1 MSTASISRTAA
12 AMKAVRLHEIG
23 GPANLRVDD
32 VPQPQAGPGETLV
45 RVRAA
50 AFNHRDVFIT
60 QGLYP
65 NIALP
70 VILGADGCGE
80 VDGRRVVIDPMIG
93 WGDDPE
99 IWRADSSI
107 LGMPRPGTF
116 AQYVAVPSG
125 NVYDAPGHLDDSE
138 CAALPL
144 AGLTAFRAAVT
155 RGRIAKGETVLV
167 TGIGGGVQTFVL
179 LFAKALGARV
189 AVTSSSDEKLARAR
203 ELGADI
209 AVNYATTPDWHKAV
223 RKEAGSIDVAVDS
236 AGGETFAKLTTIVRP
251 GGRIVTYGGTNGDAK
266 IKMFPVFWNHLTI
279 LGTSMGSPQDFAG
292 MLRLIE
298 EHRIR
303 PVVDRVFAMDDV
315 VAAAERMAAGGQFG
329 KIVLA
334 IP

>member
-1 MSTASISRTAA
+1 
-12 AMKAVRLHEIG
+12 MKAVRLHEIG

-32 VPQPQAGPGETLV
+32 VPQPQPASGETLV

-50 AFNHRDVFIT
+50 AFNHREIFIT

-80 VDGRRVVIDPMIG
+80 VDGRRVVIDPMLG
-93 WGDDPE
+93 WGDDPAV
-99 IWRADSSI
+99 WGADATI

-116 AQYVAVPSG
+116 AQYVAVPSE
-125 NVYDAPGHLDDSE
+125 NVYDAPAHLDDSE

-155 RGRIAKGETVLV
+155 RGQIKEGETVLV

-251 GGRIVTYGGTNGDAK
+251 GGRIVTYGGTTGDAK

-279 LGTSMGSPQDFAG
+279 LGTSMGSPHDFAG
-292 MLRLIE
+292 MLRLVTE
-298 EHRIR
+298 NRIR
-303 PVVDRVFAMDDV
+303 PVIDRVFAMDDAV
-315 VAAAERMAAGGQFG
+315 EAAQRMAGGAQFG

>member
-1 MSTASISRTAA
+1 MGSASTSRTAGS
-12 AMKAVRLHEIG
+12 MKAVRLHEIG

-32 VPQPQAGPGETLV
+32 VPQPQPASGETLV

-50 AFNHRDVFIT
+50 AFNHREVFIT

-80 VDGRRVVIDPMIG
+80 AGGRRVVIDPTIG
-93 WGDDPE
+93 WGDDPAV
-99 IWRADSSI
+99 WRADASI

-116 AQYVAVPSG
+116 AQYVAVPSE
-125 NVYDAPGHLDDSE
+125 NVYDAPAHLDDSE

-144 AGLTAFRAAVT
+144 AGLTAFRAVLT
-155 RGRIAKGETVLV
+155 RGQIKAGETVLI
-167 TGIGGGVQTFVL
+167 TGIGGGVQTFAL

-209 AVNYATTPDWHKAV
+209 AVNYATTADWHKAV
-223 RKEAGSIDVAVDS
+223 RKEAGSIDVAIDS
-236 AGGETFAKLTTIVRP
+236 AGGDTFAKLTTIVRP
-251 GGRIVTYGGTNGDAK
+251 GGRIVTYGGTTGDAK

-279 LGTSMGSPQDFAG
+279 LGTSMGSPQDFTG
-292 MLRLIE
+292 MLRFVSE
-298 EHRIR
+298 NRIR
-303 PVVDRVFAMDDV
+303 PVIDRVFAMDDAV
-315 VAAAERMAAGGQFG
+315 EAAQRMADGGQFG

>member
-1 MSTASISRTAA
+1 
-12 AMKAVRLHEIG
+12 MKAVRLHEIG

-32 VPQPQAGPGETLV
+32 VPQPQPGPGETLV

-50 AFNHRDVFIT
+50 AFNHREVFIT

-80 VDGRRVVIDPMIG
+80 VEGRRVVIDPMIG
-93 WGDDPE
+93 WGDDPAV
-99 IWRADSSI
+99 WRADATI

-116 AQYVAVPSG
+116 AQYVAVPSE
-125 NVYDAPGHLDDSE
+125 NVYDAPAHLDDSE

-155 RGRIAKGETVLV
+155 RGQIKEGETVLV

-236 AGGETFAKLTTIVRP
+236 AGGDTFAKLTTIVRP
-251 GGRIVTYGGTNGDAK
+251 GGRIVTYGGTTGDAK

-292 MLRLIE
+292 MLRFVSDN
-298 EHRIR
+298 RIR
-303 PVVDRVFAMDDV
+303 PVIDRVFAMDEAV
-315 VAAAERMAAGGQFG
+315 EAAQRMAGGAQFG

>member
-1 MSTASISRTAA
+1 MPRTAGS
-12 AMKAVRLHEIG
+12 MKAVRLHEIG

-32 VPQPQAGPGETLV
+32 VPQPQPASGETLV

-50 AFNHRDVFIT
+50 AFNHREIFIT

-80 VDGRRVVIDPMIG
+80 VDGRRVVIDPMLG
-93 WGDDPE
+93 WGDDPAV
-99 IWRADSSI
+99 WGADATI

-116 AQYVAVPSG
+116 AQYVAVPSE
-125 NVYDAPGHLDDSE
+125 NVYDAPAHLDDSE

-155 RGRIAKGETVLV
+155 RGQIKEGETVLV

-251 GGRIVTYGGTNGDAK
+251 GGRIVTYGGTTGDAK

-279 LGTSMGSPQDFAG
+279 LGTSMGSPHDFAG
-292 MLRLIE
+292 MLRLVTE
-298 EHRIR
+298 NRIR
-303 PVVDRVFAMDDV
+303 PVIDRVFAMDDAV
-315 VAAAERMAAGGQFG
+315 EAAQRMAGGAQFG

>member
-1 MSTASISRTAA
+1 
-12 AMKAVRLHEIG
+12 MKAVRLHEIG

-32 VPQPQAGPGETLV
+32 VPQPQPASGETLV

-50 AFNHRDVFIT
+50 AFNHREIFIT

-80 VDGRRVVIDPMIG
+80 VEGRRVVIDPMLG
-93 WGDDPE
+93 WDDDPAV
-99 IWRADSSI
+99 WGADATI

-116 AQYVAVPSG
+116 AQYVAVPSE
-125 NVYDAPGHLDDSE
+125 NVYDAPAHLDDSE

-155 RGRIAKGETVLV
+155 RGQIKEGETVLV

-251 GGRIVTYGGTNGDAK
+251 GGRIVTYGGTTGDAK

-279 LGTSMGSPQDFAG
+279 LGTSMGSPHDFAG
-292 MLRLIE
+292 MLRLVTE
-298 EHRIR
+298 NRIR
-303 PVVDRVFAMDDV
+303 PVIDRVFAMDDAV
-315 VAAAERMAAGGQFG
+315 EAAQRMAGGAQFG